1 MFRSERRNGETPGQ
15 KRAKS
20 ASQNRNSID
29 QLRPTFTVPRKRKAL
44 IARKSRLFSIHAIS
58 MSVMLRQSNL
68 I

>member
-1 MFRSERRNGETPGQ
+1 MLGNI
-15 KRAKS
+15 A
-20 ASQNRNSID
+20 
-29 QLRPTFTVPRKRKAL
+29 PTFTVPRKRKAL